1 MLRKTLLASVTVAFC
16 SLVLFSLA
24 PIAAAQDLTAG
35 MGQGTPQLV
44 TAGPLA
50 FGPQGILF
58 VGDTRSATIFAIAT
72 GDATG
77 DPNGVTM
84 DVANLNGKVAALL
97 GADSAS
103 IRINDVVVN
112 PASGQVYVSVARG
125 RGADAT
131 PVICRVT
138 TNGDVEEF
146 SLDNVKFSK
155 ASLPNAPAE
164 RQGRRNPRM
173 ESITDIAYIQEQV
186 VIAGLSNEEF
196 ASKLRAVAF
205 PFDDVNAGA
214 SVEIYHGAHGAL
226 ETRSPVRTFAPFGID
241 GEMHVVAAYTCTPL
255 VTFPMADLKPG
266 SKVKGT
272 TVAELGNRNRP
283 LDMFVYEKDSKNYI
297 LMANNARGMMK
308 IQTDQINSMKGIDSR
323 ISGGG
328 TAGLKYETI
337 EGMDNVVQLD
347 RLNDG
352 HALILVQTESGAQD
366 LKTVVLP

>member
-1 MLRKTLLASVTVAFC
+1 MLRKTLPVLMVAALC
-16 SLVLFSLA
+16 SMA
-24 PIAAAQDLTAG
+24 PIAVAQDLTSG
-35 MGQGTPQLV
+35 MSQGTPQLT

-84 DVANLNGKVAALL
+84 DVGNLNGKVAALL
-97 GADSAS
+97 GAEPNG
-103 IRINDVVVN
+103 IRINDVAVN

-155 ASLPNAPAE
+155 ASLPNAPADRE
-164 RQGRRNPRM
+164 GRRGNPRM
-173 ESITDIAYIQEQV
+173 ESITDIAYVQEQV

-205 PFDDVNAGA
+205 PFDGVNAGA

-226 ETRSPVRTFAPFGID
+226 ETRSPVRTFASFDID

-255 VTFPMADLKPG
+255 VTFPMSDLKPG
-266 SKVKGT
+266 SKVQGT

-283 LDMFVYEKDSKNYI
+283 LDMFVYEKGGKNYI

-308 IQTDQINSMKGIDSR
+308 IQTDQINSIAGIDSR

-328 TAGLKYETI
+328 TAGLKYETV
-337 EGMDNVVQLD
+337 EDMDGVIQLD

-366 LKTVVLP
+366 LKTVALP